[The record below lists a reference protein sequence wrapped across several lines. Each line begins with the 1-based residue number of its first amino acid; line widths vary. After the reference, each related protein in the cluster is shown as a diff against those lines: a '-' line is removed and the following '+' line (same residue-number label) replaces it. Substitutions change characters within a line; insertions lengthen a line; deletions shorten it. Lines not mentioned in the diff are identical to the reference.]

1 LTAVHPSPLAG
12 GGFAG
17 CNHFALA
24 NELLVKQGMQAID
37 WQV

>member
-24 NELLVKQGMQAID
+24 NELLAKQGKQPID